1 MIKFLSAKY
10 FSQEYH
16 SRTGGVAQV
25 AECLFASKHEALNL
39 NPSSVKKKKKK
50 KDTFLVMF
58 FLTLSHQQ
66 AKMID

>member
-39 NPSSVKKKKKK
+39 NPSSVKKKK
-50 KDTFLVMF
+50 DTFLVMF